1 MAEDRPTDDPRDEG
15 GEPGADALS
24 SGLPPKLERWRRR
37 SAAGAIMT
45 GFALGLQEV
54 FEPDR
59 KGPSIVQETSGDPPE
74 DLPVDADLDG
84 VTARDSVVRI
94 RPWLLERTDG
104 GASSIGGAPAGSV
117 GHASEQGPS
126 QQDRSQQDPSEHD
139 RPGASAQ

>member
-1 MAEDRPTDDPRDEG
+1 MAEDRPTDDPREEG

-37 SAAGAIMT
+37 SAAGAVMT

-94 RPWLLERTDG
+94 RPWLLERTGGTG
-104 GASSIGGAPAGSV
+104 GASRTEGSAAGGV
-117 GHASEQGPS
+117 EHASEQGG
-126 QQDRSQQDPSEHD
+126 SEQD
-139 RPGASAQ
+139 RPGASAP